1 MEKSA
6 FINQLALKIQNLGLT
21 TPAIFFLENHKPL
34 AFIASQLLLIAQPT
48 FNLFISP
55 TLTQNSINLLT
66 DADQLEELIHN
77 LEKQPAVILPS
88 THPNPLLSTK
98 ENSL

>member
-6 FINQLALKIQNLGLT
+6 FINQLAQKIQDLGLT

-48 FNLFISP
+48 FDLFISP
-55 TLTQNSINLLT
+55 TLTQNSIDLLT
-66 DADQLEELIHN
+66 DADELEQLIHN
-77 LEKQPAVILPS
+77 LETQQAVIPS
-88 THPNPLLSTK
+88 STNPNPLLQTK